1 MRSEAILRKR
11 IVMTIQEK
19 NFSTDLSVIRIRPR
33 ITGSH
38 KRHSNLYRRF
48 FKSVLDIALVIVAAP
63 IVVPFI
69 AILAIAI
76 SLDGR
81 NPFYKQARIGKDG
94 RLFHMWKLRS
104 MVHDADTRLNAH
116 LEADA
121 EARAEWDHKQKLTH
135 DPRVTRLGRILRK
148 TSLDELPQLWNV
160 FIGDMSLVG
169 PRPMM
174 PDQKALYPGVTY
186 YSMRPG
192 ITGYWQISDRNETTF
207 AARADF
213 DDRYFEDV
221 SLGTDL
227 TVLAS
232 TVTVVLRGTGC

>member
-1 MRSEAILRKR
+1 
-11 IVMTIQEK
+11 MTIQEK

-33 ITGSH
+33 ITGST
-38 KRHSNLYRRF
+38 KGHSDLYRRY
-48 FKSVLDIALVIVAAP
+48 FKRVLDIALVIAMAP

-94 RLFHMWKLRS
+94 RLFYMWKLRS
-104 MVHDADTRLNAH
+104 MVHDADARLDSH
-116 LEADA
+116 LEADP
-121 EARAEWDHKQKLTH
+121 EARAEWIHKQKLTH

-148 TSLDELPQLWNV
+148 TSMDELPQLWNV

-174 PDQKALYPGVTY
+174 PDQKALYPGVAY

-192 ITGYWQISDRNETTF
+192 ITGYWQISDRNQSTF

-227 TVLAS
+227 SVLAS
-232 TVTVVLRGTGC
+232 TVAVVLRGTGC

>member
-1 MRSEAILRKR
+1 
-11 IVMTIQEK
+11 MTIQEK

-33 ITGSH
+33 IAGSQ
-38 KRHSNLYRRF
+38 KGQSNLYRRF
-48 FKSVLDIALVIVAAP
+48 LKSALDIAFVIAAAP
-63 IVVPFI
+63 IVVPFV
-69 AILAIAI
+69 AILALAI

-94 RLFHMWKLRS
+94 RLFYMWKLRS
-104 MVHDADTRLNAH
+104 MVHDADARLNAH

-121 EARAEWDHKQKLTH
+121 EARAEWDHKQKLTE
-135 DPRVTRLGRILRK
+135 DPRVTRLGRLLRK

-160 FIGDMSLVG
+160 FVGDMSLVG

-174 PDQKALYPGVTY
+174 PDQKALYPGVAY
-186 YSMRPG
+186 YAMRPG
-192 ITGYWQISDRNETTF
+192 ITGYWQISDRNQSTF

-221 SLGTDL
+221 SLGTDMS
-227 TVLAS
+227 VLAS
-232 TVTVVLRGTGC
+232 TVAVVLRGTGC